1 MTKKETTKDGRNS
14 EIRVRYVKPEV
25 FKALEH
31 IAHNYKQK
39 TIPGTIL
46 ALIEAFKPDQ
56 ELIKALQTRN
66 NELHQKLAYYV
77 NREQE
82 QREAIKAHIQQLARG
97 QKEGEKIL
105 QKFIP
110 KKRGAKKATGR
121 QVRIT
126 QLS

>member
-1 MTKKETTKDGRNS
+1 MTKKETTKEGRNS

-25 FKALEH
+25 FKALEQ
-31 IAHNYKQK
+31 IAHNFKQK

-46 ALIEAFKPDQ
+46 ALIDAFKPDQ

-82 QREAIKAHIQQLARG
+82 QREAIKNHLQQLARG

-105 QKFIP
+105 KQFIP
-110 KKRGAKKATGR
+110 KKRGAKRVPAGR
-121 QVRIT
+121 SSLPR
-126 QLS
+126 LS